1 MIPASIGIGYS
12 AQDGFAADFGRTYGQ
27 IKALAA
33 KAAVT
38 A

>member
-27 IKALAA
+27 IRALCS
-33 KAAVT
+33 KTAVT

>member
-1 MIPASIGIGYS
+1 MIPTCIGIGYA

-27 IKALAA
+27 IKALERT
-33 KAAVT
+33 T